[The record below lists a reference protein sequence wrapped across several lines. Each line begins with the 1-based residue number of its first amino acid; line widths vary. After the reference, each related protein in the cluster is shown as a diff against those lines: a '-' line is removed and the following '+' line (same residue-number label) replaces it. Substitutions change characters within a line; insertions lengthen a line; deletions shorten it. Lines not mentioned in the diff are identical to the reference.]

1 MSAQLQLQRM
11 IFDITPARLACDF
24 ARICCV
30 WQFNR
35 QQASLRTY
43 GSAALT
49 SSSAACKAPTAL
61 FPYRGMRISSNEFT
75 GPVAQW
81 MKYRPTE
88 RGIAGSSPA
97 KVFVIL
103 CNVPGRAGVYANA
116 CNAKK
121 SFAGCLGTV
130 LAQNRQGFHSSVG

>member
-49 SSSAACKAPTAL
+49 SSSAACEAPAAFL
-61 FPYRGMRISSNEFT
+61 PNRGMRVSSNEIT

-81 MKYRPTE
+81 TRYRPSE
-88 RGIAGSSPA
+88 LGIAGPRFA
-97 KVFVIL
+97 RVIVIL
-103 CNVPGRAGVYANA
+103 CNVPGQAGVHPYA
-116 CNAKK
+116 CNAQK
-121 SFAGCLGTV
+121 SFAGGLTTV
-130 LAQNRQGFHSSVG
+130 LARNRQGSHSSVG